1 MDDPAMRIMPGGAD
15 GPPPVVPDR
24 HPIIERTSHRTGG
37 AVVDIV
43 ITEFMDDAVAA
54 ELATTHDVLYEKDLV
69 DRPEDLVR
77 EASQARALIV
87 RNRTRVDAALLDACP
102 KLKVIG
108 RLGVGLERIDL
119 DACAA
124 RGVEVCPARGANAVS
139 VAEYVIASM
148 LMLMRGAYGATGRVI
163 AGEWPRNDLIGREAA
178 GATLGLI
185 GLGDIARHVATRAS
199 ALGMTLVAHDP
210 FVHVEDPAW
219 RELRVE
225 AVPLDRLLE
234 ISDVV
239 SLHTP
244 FTEQTANM
252 IDAAA
257 LRRMK
262 NDAILINTTRG
273 GVVDEDALIAAL
285 KNGAIGGAAMDVFA
299 EEPMSAIS
307 GARFDGVPNLILT
320 PHIAGV
326 SIEGNRWI
334 SVLTVQNVLRVLARE
349 G

>member
-1 MDDPAMRIMPGGAD
+1 MA
-15 GPPPVVPDR
+15 
-24 HPIIERTSHRTGG
+24 
-37 AVVDIV
+37 DIV

-54 ELATTHDVLYEKDLV
+54 ELAATHDVLYRKDLV
-69 DRPEDLVR
+69 DRPDDLVR
-77 EASQARALIV
+77 EAAQARALIV
-87 RNRTRVDAALLDACP
+87 RNRTRVDAALLDKCP

-119 DACAA
+119 DACAS

-139 VAEYVIASM
+139 VAEYVIATM
-148 LMLMRGAYGATGRVI
+148 LMLLRGAYRSTHRVV

-178 GATLGLI
+178 GATMGLV
-185 GLGDIARHVATRAS
+185 GFGDIARHVAVRAS
-199 ALGMTLVAHDP
+199 ALGMTLVACDP
-210 FVHVEDPAW
+210 FVHEEDPAW

-225 AVPLDRLLE
+225 SVPLDRLLAE
-234 ISDVV
+234 SDVI
-239 SLHTP
+239 SLHIP
-244 FTEQTANM
+244 FTPETAGL

-257 LRRMK
+257 LGRMK
-262 NDAILINTTRG
+262 PGAILINTTRG
-273 GVVDEDALIAAL
+273 GIVVEDDLIAAL
-285 KNGAIGGAAMDVFA
+285 KSCTLGGAAMDVFG
-299 EEPMSAIS
+299 EEPMSAES
-307 GARFDGVPNLILT
+307 GARYTDLPNLILT

>member
-1 MDDPAMRIMPGGAD
+1 MA
-15 GPPPVVPDR
+15 
-24 HPIIERTSHRTGG
+24 
-37 AVVDIV
+37 DIV
-43 ITEFMDDAVAA
+43 ITEFMDDDVAA
-54 ELATTHDVLYEKDLV
+54 DLAATHDVLYEKDLV
-69 DRPEDLVR
+69 DRPDDLIR
-77 EASQARALIV
+77 EAAQARALIV
-87 RNRTRVDAALLDACP
+87 RNRTRVDAALLDRCP

-119 DACAA
+119 AACAV

-139 VAEYVIASM
+139 VAEYVIATM
-148 LMLMRGAYGATGRVI
+148 LMLLRGAYDASGRVI

-178 GATLGLI
+178 GATMGLI
-185 GLGDIARHVATRAS
+185 GFGDIARHVATRAS

-225 AVPLDRLLE
+225 SVPLDRLLD

-244 FTEQTANM
+244 LTEQTANL

-262 NDAILINTTRG
+262 DKAILINTTRG
-273 GVVDEDALIAAL
+273 GIVVEDDLIAAL
-285 KNGAIGGAAMDVFA
+285 KDGTIGGAAMDVFA
-299 EEPMSAIS
+299 EEPMSAQA
-307 GARFDGVPNLILT
+307 GARYAGVPNLVLT

-334 SVLTVQNVLRVLARE
+334 SVLTVQNVLRVLERE

>member
-1 MDDPAMRIMPGGAD
+1 MA
-15 GPPPVVPDR
+15 
-24 HPIIERTSHRTGG
+24 
-37 AVVDIV
+37 DIV

-54 ELATTHDVLYEKDLV
+54 GLAATHDVLYEKDLV
-69 DRPEDLVR
+69 DRPEDLAR
-77 EASQARALIV
+77 AAAQARALIV

-102 KLKVIG
+102 KLKVVG

-119 DACAA
+119 AACAA

-139 VAEYVIASM
+139 VAEYVIATM
-148 LMLMRGAYGATGRVI
+148 LMLLRGAYGATGRAI

-185 GLGDIARHVATRAS
+185 GFGDIARHVATRAS

-210 FVHVEDPAW
+210 FVHEEDPAW

-225 AVPLDRLLE
+225 SVSLERLLE
-234 ISDVV
+234 VSDVV

-244 FTEQTANM
+244 FTEETANM

-257 LRRMK
+257 LSRIK
-262 NDAILINTTRG
+262 DDAILINTTRG
-273 GVVDEDALIAAL
+273 GIVDEDALVAAL
-285 KNGAIGGAAMDVFA
+285 RAGTLGGAAMDVFA
-299 EEPMSAIS
+299 EEPMSAQT
-307 GARFDGVPNLILT
+307 GARYADVPNLILT

-334 SVLTVQNVLRVLARE
+334 SVLTVQNVLRVLERE

>member
-1 MDDPAMRIMPGGAD
+1 MA
-15 GPPPVVPDR
+15 
-24 HPIIERTSHRTGG
+24 
-37 AVVDIV
+37 DIV
-43 ITEFMDDAVAA
+43 ITEFMDDDVAA
-54 ELATTHDVLYEKDLV
+54 ELAATHDVLYEKDLV
-69 DRPEDLVR
+69 DRPDDLVR
-77 EASQARALIV
+77 EAAAARALIV

-124 RGVEVCPARGANAVS
+124 RGVAVRPARGANAVS
-139 VAEYVIASM
+139 VAEYVIATM
-148 LMLMRGAYGATGRVI
+148 LMLLRGAYGATGRVS

-178 GATLGLI
+178 GATMGLV
-185 GLGDIARHVATRAS
+185 GFGDIARHVASRAS
-199 ALGMTLVAHDP
+199 ALGMTLVAYDP
-210 FVHVEDPAW
+210 FVHEEDPAW
-219 RELRVE
+219 RERRVE
-225 AVPLDRLLE
+225 PVPLERLLD

-244 FTEQTANM
+244 YTQETANM

-257 LRRMK
+257 LKRMRD
-262 NDAILINTTRG
+262 DAILINTTRG
-273 GVVDEDALIAAL
+273 GIVDEDAIVAAL
-285 KNGAIGGAAMDVFA
+285 RGGTLGGAAMDVFA
-299 EEPMSAIS
+299 EEPMSAER
-307 GARFDGVPNLILT
+307 GALFAGVPNLILT

>member
-1 MDDPAMRIMPGGAD
+1 MRIMSGSAFGRPSD
-15 GPPPVVPDR
+15 GPDR
-24 HPIIERTSHRTGG
+24 RPISANIRTGRG
-37 AVVDIV
+37 GIMADIV

-54 ELATTHDVLYEKDLV
+54 ALAATHDVLYEKDLV

-77 EASQARALIV
+77 EAASARALIV

-102 KLKVIG
+102 KVKVVG

-119 DACAA
+119 AACAA

-139 VAEYVIASM
+139 VAEYVIATM
-148 LMLMRGAYGATGRVI
+148 LMLLRGAYGATGRVT
-163 AGEWPRNDLIGREAA
+163 AGEWPRNALIGREAA
-178 GATLGLI
+178 GATLGLV
-185 GLGDIARHVATRAS
+185 GFGDIARHVAVRAS
-199 ALGMTLVAHDP
+199 ALGMDIIACDP
-210 FVHVEDPAW
+210 FVHEEDPAW
-219 RELRVE
+219 RQLRVE
-225 AVPLDRLLE
+225 SVPLDRLLE
-234 ISDVV
+234 AADVV

-244 FTEQTANM
+244 FTGETANL

-262 NDAILINTTRG
+262 GDAVLINTTRG
-273 GVVDEDALIAAL
+273 GIVDEDALIDAL
-285 KNGAIGGAAMDVFA
+285 RSCALGGAAMDVFA
-299 EEPMSAIS
+299 EEPMSPEG
-307 GARFDGVPNLILT
+307 GARFADLPNLILT

-334 SVLTVQNVLRVLARE
+334 SVLTVENVLRVLERE

>member
-1 MDDPAMRIMPGGAD
+1 MRIMSAAQTGRPRAFPG
-15 GPPPVVPDR
+15 R
-24 HPIIERTSHRTGG
+24 HPIIERSSHRTGG
-37 AVVDIV
+37 SVADIV
-43 ITEFMDDAVAA
+43 ITEFMDDDVAA
-54 ELATTHDVLYEKDLV
+54 DLAATHDVHYQKDLV
-69 DRPEDLVR
+69 DRPDDLLR
-77 EASQARALIV
+77 EAAPARALIV
-87 RNRTRVDAALLDACP
+87 RNRTRVDAALLEACP

-119 DACAA
+119 AACAA

-139 VAEYVIASM
+139 VAEYVIATM
-148 LMLMRGAYGATGRVI
+148 LMLLRGAYGASARVI

-185 GLGDIARHVATRAS
+185 GFGDIARHVATRAS
-199 ALGMTLVAHDP
+199 ALGMTLVAYDP
-210 FVHVEDPAW
+210 FVHEEDPAW

-225 AVPLDRLLE
+225 STSMDRLLE
-234 ISDVV
+234 VSDVV

-244 FTEQTANM
+244 FTPQTAGM

-257 LRRMK
+257 LARMK
-262 NDAILINTTRG
+262 DDAILINTTRG
-273 GVVDEDALIAAL
+273 GIVDEDALIAAL
-285 KNGAIGGAAMDVFA
+285 KERTIGGAAMDVFA
-299 EEPMSAIS
+299 EEPVSAAG
-307 GARFDGVPNLILT
+307 GARYAGVPNLILT

-349 G
+349 D